1 MLEYR
6 NRNDAVVSQV
16 EWDILNTVVERSD
29 SPAVR
34 TILIEFVKRLHNIVL
49 KQLGLEGHVIQSTCA
64 QFQQIDTLL
73 NITNPNVH
81 PPFKEETGP
90 FTVSNVLLNVARVML
105 SRNGRSRPW

>member
-34 TILIEFVKRLHNIVL
+34 TILIEFAKRLDNIVGICL
-49 KQLGLEGHVIQSTCA
+49 PLELA
-64 QFQQIDTLL
+64 
-73 NITNPNVH
+73 
-81 PPFKEETGP
+81 
-90 FTVSNVLLNVARVML
+90 A
-105 SRNGRSRPW
+105 